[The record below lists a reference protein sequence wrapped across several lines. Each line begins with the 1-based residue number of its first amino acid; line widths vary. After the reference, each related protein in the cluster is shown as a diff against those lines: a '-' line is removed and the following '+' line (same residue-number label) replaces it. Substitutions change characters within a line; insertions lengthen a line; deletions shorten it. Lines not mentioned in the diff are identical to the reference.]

1 MNRFLLKGLAS
12 VLTMAVMFGTVSCSD
27 DDDKPDGSVAV
38 SAVAVSPTTAT
49 IKVGESTTLS
59 ATITPSDATDKTV
72 TWSTSDEKVATV
84 DAGKVT
90 AVAEGSATITVTTKD
105 GGKTATC
112 TVTVSNDA
120 PSSKEVILEGNI
132 TADLTINAADKNFMK
147 GFVYVK
153 SGATLTI
160 EAGSVIKGVSVSPGE
175 KAASLII
182 EPGAKII
189 AEGTVDKPIV
199 FTSDKEPGKRLTGDW
214 GGLIICGNA
223 RVNRTNQPTIEGGP
237 GTLYGNTTS
246 DEFNAES
253 SGKLKYVR
261 IEFAGYPLEPD
272 KEINGL
278 TFGGVGSG
286 TEVEFVQVSFSND
299 DSYEWFGGTV
309 NAKHLIAYKGWDD
322 DFDTD
327 FGYTG
332 KLQFLLS
339 VRDKNIA
346 DTSDSNG
353 FESDNDGDGSSNT
366 PLTKPV
372 FSNVTLI
379 GPFYGKV
386 SDKTQAEVEA
396 KTADAANGA
405 KGGKFQAAMHLR
417 RNTSLN
423 VYNSVFTGWP
433 YGLRATDKKGTA
445 NDGIAIKNVIFAG
458 MWKNFYEDDKV
469 CKIPDE
475 LKRVRIKKEGDK
487 VSENFFNLA
496 GSNTTLATTNEI
508 ISKDG
513 DYSSV
518 VASAVQGAE
527 FVDEVLNN
535 SFFEKVTY
543 KGAFDGKNDWTA
555 GWTNWDPQN
564 TEY

>member
-12 VLTMAVMFGTVSCSD
+12 VFALAVMFGTVSCSD
-27 DDDKPDGSVAV
+27 DDEKEGTIAV
-38 SAVAVSPTTAT
+38 SAIAVNPTTAAVKPGAT
-49 IKVGESTTLS
+49 VTLS
-59 ATITPSDATDKTV
+59 ATVTPEDATDKTI
-72 TWSTSDEKVATV
+72 TWSSSDEKVATV
-84 DAGKVT
+84 DGGKVT
-90 AVAEGSATITVTTKD
+90 GVAEGTATITATTKSGD
-105 GGKTATC
+105 KTATC
-112 TVTVSNDA
+112 TVTVSEDA
-120 PSSKEVILEGNI
+120 PAVIEDTLEGNI
-132 TADLTINAADKNFMK
+132 TADRTISAANKNFLK

-160 EAGSVIKGVSVSPGE
+160 EAGSVIKGISVASGE
-175 KAASLII
+175 RAASLII

-199 FTSDKEPGKRLTGDW
+199 FTSDKEPGKRVTGDW

-237 GTLYGNTTS
+237 GTHYGNTTS
-246 DEFNAES
+246 DEFNGES

-286 TEVEFVQVSFSND
+286 TEVEFVQVSYSND

-327 FGYTG
+327 YGYTG

-339 VRDKNIA
+339 VRDKDIA

-353 FESDNDGDGSSNT
+353 FESDNDGDGSTNT
-366 PLTKPV
+366 PFTKPV

-386 SDKTQAEVEA
+386 SDRTQAEVEA

-405 KGGKFQAAMHLR
+405 KGGKYQAAMHLR
-417 RNTSLN
+417 RNSSLN

-433 YGLRATDKKGTA
+433 YGLRATDKKGQA
-445 NDGIAIKNVIFAG
+445 NDGIAIENVIFAG
-458 MWKNFYEDDKV
+458 MWKNFYED
-469 CKIPDE
+469 E
-475 LKRVRIKKEGDK
+475 K
-487 VSENFFNLA
+487 VSENFFTRA
-496 GSNTTLATTNEI
+496 GNNTVLENTRQI
-508 ISKDG
+508 IAKDG

-518 VASAVQGAE
+518 VADAVKGAD
-527 FVDEVLNN
+527 FSKLAD

-543 KGAFDGKNDWTA
+543 KGAFDGTNDWTE

-564 TEY
+564 TLY

>member
-12 VLTMAVMFGTVSCSD
+12 VFALAVMFGTVSCSD
-27 DDDKPDGSVAV
+27 DDEKEGTIAV
-38 SAVAVSPTTAT
+38 SAVAVNPTTAAVKPGAT
-49 IKVGESTTLS
+49 VTLS
-59 ATITPSDATDKTV
+59 ATVTPEDATDKTI
-72 TWSTSDEKVATV
+72 TWSSSDEKVATV
-84 DAGKVT
+84 DGGKVT
-90 AVAEGSATITVTTKD
+90 GVAEGNATITATTKSGD
-105 GGKTATC
+105 KTATC
-112 TVTVSNDA
+112 TVTVSEDA
-120 PSSKEVILEGNI
+120 PAVIEDTLEGNI
-132 TADLTINAADKNFMK
+132 TADRTISAANKNFLK

-160 EAGSVIKGVSVSPGE
+160 EAGSVIKGISVASGE
-175 KAASLII
+175 RAASLII

-199 FTSDKEPGKRLTGDW
+199 FTSDKEPGKRVTGDW

-237 GTLYGNTTS
+237 GTHYGNTTS
-246 DEFNAES
+246 DEFNGES

-286 TEVEFVQVSFSND
+286 TEVEFVQVSYSND

-327 FGYTG
+327 YGYTG

-339 VRDKNIA
+339 VRDKDIA

-353 FESDNDGDGSSNT
+353 FESDNDGDGSTNT
-366 PLTKPV
+366 PFTKPV

-386 SDKTQAEVEA
+386 SDRTQAEVEA

-405 KGGKFQAAMHLR
+405 KGGKYQAAMHLR
-417 RNTSLN
+417 RNSSLN

-433 YGLRATDKKGTA
+433 YGLRATDKKGQA
-445 NDGIAIKNVIFAG
+445 NDGIAIENVIFAG
-458 MWKNFYEDDKV
+458 MWKNFYED
-469 CKIPDE
+469 E
-475 LKRVRIKKEGDK
+475 K
-487 VSENFFNLA
+487 VSENFFNRA
-496 GSNTTLATTNEI
+496 GNNTVLENTRQI
-508 ISKDG
+508 IAKDG

-518 VASAVQGAE
+518 VADAVKGAD
-527 FVDEVLNN
+527 FSKLAD

-543 KGAFDGKNDWTA
+543 KGAFDGTNDWTE

-564 TEY
+564 TVY

>member
-12 VLTMAVMFGTVSCSD
+12 VCALAVMFGTVSCSD
-27 DDDKPDGSVAV
+27 DDEKEGTIAV
-38 SAVAVSPTTAT
+38 SAVAVNPTTAAVKPGAT
-49 IKVGESTTLS
+49 VTLS
-59 ATITPSDATDKTV
+59 ATVTPEDATDKTI
-72 TWSTSDEKVATV
+72 TWSSSDEKVATV
-84 DAGKVT
+84 DGGKVT
-90 AVAEGSATITVTTKD
+90 GVAEGNATITATTKSGD
-105 GGKTATC
+105 KTATC
-112 TVTVSNDA
+112 TVTVSEDA
-120 PSSKEVILEGNI
+120 PAVIEDTLEGNI
-132 TADLTINAADKNFMK
+132 TADRTISAANKNFLK

-160 EAGSVIKGVSVSPGE
+160 EAGSVIKGISVASGE
-175 KAASLII
+175 RAASLII

-199 FTSDKEPGKRLTGDW
+199 FTSDKEPGKRVTGDW

-237 GTLYGNTTS
+237 GTHYGNTTS
-246 DEFNAES
+246 DEFNGES

-286 TEVEFVQVSFSND
+286 TEVEFVQVSYSND

-327 FGYTG
+327 YGYTG

-339 VRDKNIA
+339 VRDKDIA

-353 FESDNDGDGSSNT
+353 FESDNDGDGSTNT
-366 PLTKPV
+366 PFTKPV

-386 SDKTQAEVEA
+386 SDRTQAEVEA

-405 KGGKFQAAMHLR
+405 KGGKYQAAMHLR
-417 RNTSLN
+417 RNSSLN

-433 YGLRATDKKGTA
+433 YGLRATDKKGQA
-445 NDGIAIKNVIFAG
+445 NDGIAIENVIFAG
-458 MWKNFYEDDKV
+458 MWKNFYED
-469 CKIPDE
+469 E
-475 LKRVRIKKEGDK
+475 K
-487 VSENFFNLA
+487 VSENFFNRV
-496 GSNTTLATTNEI
+496 GNNTVLENTRQI
-508 ISKDG
+508 IAKDG

-518 VASAVQGAE
+518 VADAVKGAD
-527 FVDEVLNN
+527 FSKLAD

-543 KGAFDGKNDWTA
+543 KGAFDGTNDWTE

-564 TEY
+564 TVY

>member
-12 VLTMAVMFGTVSCSD
+12 VFALAVMFGTVSCSD
-27 DDDKPDGSVAV
+27 DDEKEGTIAV
-38 SAVAVSPTTAT
+38 SAVAVNPTTAAVKPGAT
-49 IKVGESTTLS
+49 VTLS
-59 ATITPSDATDKTV
+59 ATVTPEDATDKTI
-72 TWSTSDEKVATV
+72 TWSSSDEKVATV
-84 DAGKVT
+84 DGGKVT
-90 AVAEGSATITVTTKD
+90 GVAEGTATITATTKSGD
-105 GGKTATC
+105 KTATC
-112 TVTVSNDA
+112 TVTVSEDA
-120 PSSKEVILEGNI
+120 PAVIEDTLEGNI
-132 TADLTINAADKNFMK
+132 TADRTISAANKNFLK

-160 EAGSVIKGVSVSPGE
+160 EAGSVIKGISVASGE
-175 KAASLII
+175 RAASLII

-199 FTSDKEPGKRLTGDW
+199 FTSDKEPGKRVTGDW

-237 GTLYGNTTS
+237 GTHYGNTTS
-246 DEFNAES
+246 DEFNGES

-286 TEVEFVQVSFSND
+286 TEVEFVQVSYSND

-327 FGYTG
+327 YGYTG

-339 VRDKNIA
+339 VRDKDIA

-353 FESDNDGDGSSNT
+353 FESDNDGDGSTNT
-366 PLTKPV
+366 PFTKPV
-372 FSNVTLI
+372 FSIVTLI

-386 SDKTQAEVEA
+386 SDRTQAEVEA

-405 KGGKFQAAMHLR
+405 KGGKYQAAMHLR
-417 RNTSLN
+417 RNSSLN

-433 YGLRATDKKGTA
+433 YGLRATDKKGQA
-445 NDGIAIKNVIFAG
+445 NDGIAIENVIFAG
-458 MWKNFYEDDKV
+458 MWKNFYED
-469 CKIPDE
+469 E
-475 LKRVRIKKEGDK
+475 K
-487 VSENFFNLA
+487 VSENFFNRA
-496 GSNTTLATTNEI
+496 GNNTILENTRQI
-508 ISKDG
+508 IAKDG

-518 VASAVQGAE
+518 VADAVKGAD
-527 FVDEVLNN
+527 FSKLAD

-543 KGAFDGKNDWTA
+543 KGAFDGTNDWTE

-564 TEY
+564 TVY

>member
-12 VLTMAVMFGTVSCSD
+12 VFALAVMFGTVSCSD
-27 DDDKPDGSVAV
+27 DDEKEGTIAV
-38 SAVAVSPTTAT
+38 SAIAVNPTTAAVKPGAT
-49 IKVGESTTLS
+49 VTLS
-59 ATITPSDATDKTV
+59 ATVTPEDATDKTI
-72 TWSTSDEKVATV
+72 TWSSSDEKVATV
-84 DAGKVT
+84 DGGKVT
-90 AVAEGSATITVTTKD
+90 GVAEGTATITATTKSGD
-105 GGKTATC
+105 KTATC
-112 TVTVSNDA
+112 TVTVSEDA
-120 PSSKEVILEGNI
+120 PAVIEDTLEGNI
-132 TADLTINAADKNFMK
+132 TADRTISAANKNFLK

-160 EAGSVIKGVSVSPGE
+160 EAGSVIKGISVASGE
-175 KAASLII
+175 RAASLII

-199 FTSDKEPGKRLTGDW
+199 FTSDKEPGKRVTGDW

-237 GTLYGNTTS
+237 GTHYGNTTS
-246 DEFNAES
+246 DEFNGES

-286 TEVEFVQVSFSND
+286 TEVEFVQVSYSND

-327 FGYTG
+327 YGYTG

-339 VRDKNIA
+339 VRDKDIA

-353 FESDNDGDGSSNT
+353 FEADNDGDGSTNT
-366 PLTKPV
+366 PFTKPV
-372 FSNVTLI
+372 VSNVTLI

-386 SDKTQAEVEA
+386 SDRTQAEVEA

-405 KGGKFQAAMHLR
+405 KGGKYQAAMHLR
-417 RNTSLN
+417 RNSSLN

-433 YGLRATDKKGTA
+433 YGLRATDKKGQA
-445 NDGIAIKNVIFAG
+445 NDGIAIENVIFAG
-458 MWKNFYEDDKV
+458 MWKNFYED
-469 CKIPDE
+469 E
-475 LKRVRIKKEGDK
+475 K
-487 VSENFFNLA
+487 VSENFFNRA
-496 GSNTTLATTNEI
+496 GNNTVLENTRQI
-508 ISKDG
+508 IAKDG

-518 VASAVQGAE
+518 VADAVKGAD
-527 FVDEVLNN
+527 FSKLAD

-543 KGAFDGKNDWTA
+543 KGAFDGTNDWTE

-564 TEY
+564 TVY

>member
-12 VLTMAVMFGTVSCSD
+12 VFALAVMFGTVSCSD
-27 DDDKPDGSVAV
+27 DDEKEGTIAV
-38 SAVAVSPTTAT
+38 SAVAVNPTTAAVKPGAT
-49 IKVGESTTLS
+49 VTLS
-59 ATITPSDATDKTV
+59 ATVTPEDATDKTI
-72 TWSTSDEKVATV
+72 TWSSSDEKVATV
-84 DAGKVT
+84 DGGKVT
-90 AVAEGSATITVTTKD
+90 GVAEGTVTITATTKSGD
-105 GGKTATC
+105 KTATC
-112 TVTVSNDA
+112 TVTVSEDA
-120 PSSKEVILEGNI
+120 PEVLEDTLEGNI
-132 TADLTINAADKNFMK
+132 TADRTISAANKNFLK

-160 EAGSVIKGVSVSPGE
+160 EVGSVIKGISVAPGE
-175 KAASLII
+175 RAASLII

-199 FTSDKEPGKRLTGDW
+199 FTSDKEPGKRVTGDW

-237 GTLYGNTTS
+237 GTHYGNTTS
-246 DEFNAES
+246 DEFNGES

-286 TEVEFVQVSFSND
+286 TEVEFVQVSYSND

-339 VRDKNIA
+339 VRDKDIA

-353 FESDNDGDGSSNT
+353 FESDNDGDGSTNT
-366 PLTKPV
+366 PFTKPV

-386 SDKTQAEVEA
+386 FDMTQAEVEA

-405 KGGKFQAAMHLR
+405 KGGKYQAAMHLR
-417 RNTSLN
+417 RNSSLN

-433 YGLRATDKKGTA
+433 YGLRATDKKGQA
-445 NDGIAIKNVIFAG
+445 NDGIVIENVIFAG
-458 MWKNFYEDDKV
+458 MWKNFYED
-469 CKIPDE
+469 E
-475 LKRVRIKKEGDK
+475 K
-487 VSENFFNLA
+487 VSENFFNRA
-496 GSNTTLATTNEI
+496 GNNTVLENTRQI
-508 ISKDG
+508 IAKDG

-518 VASAVQGAE
+518 VADAVKGAD
-527 FVDEVLNN
+527 FSKLAD

-543 KGAFDGKNDWTA
+543 KGAFDGTNDWTE

-564 TEY
+564 TVY

>member
-12 VLTMAVMFGTVSCSD
+12 VFALAVMFGTVSCSD
-27 DDDKPDGSVAV
+27 DDEKEGTIAV
-38 SAVAVSPTTAT
+38 SAIAVNPTTAAVKPGAT
-49 IKVGESTTLS
+49 VTLS
-59 ATITPSDATDKTV
+59 ATITPEDATDKTI
-72 TWSTSDEKVATV
+72 TWSSSDEKVATV
-84 DAGKVT
+84 DGGKVT
-90 AVAEGSATITVTTKD
+90 GVAEGTATITATTKSGD
-105 GGKTATC
+105 KTATC
-112 TVTVSNDA
+112 TVTVSEDA
-120 PSSKEVILEGNI
+120 PEVLEDTLEGNI
-132 TADLTINAADKNFMK
+132 TADRTISAANKNFLK

-160 EAGSVIKGVSVSPGE
+160 EAGSVIKGISVAPGE
-175 KAASLII
+175 RAASLII

-199 FTSDKEPGKRLTGDW
+199 FTSDKEPGKRVTGDW

-237 GTLYGNTTS
+237 GTHYGNTTS
-246 DEFNAES
+246 DEFNGES

-286 TEVEFVQVSFSND
+286 TEVEFVQVSYSND

-339 VRDKNIA
+339 VRDKDIA

-353 FESDNDGDGSSNT
+353 FESDNDGDGSTNT
-366 PLTKPV
+366 PFTKPV

-386 SDKTQAEVEA
+386 SDMTQAEVEA

-405 KGGKFQAAMHLR
+405 KGGKYQAAMHLR
-417 RNTSLN
+417 RNSSLN

-433 YGLRATDKKGTA
+433 YGLRATDKKGQA
-445 NDGIAIKNVIFAG
+445 NDGIAIENVIFAG
-458 MWKNFYEDDKV
+458 MWKNFYED
-469 CKIPDE
+469 E
-475 LKRVRIKKEGDK
+475 K
-487 VSENFFNLA
+487 VSENFFNRA
-496 GSNTTLATTNEI
+496 GNNTVLENTQQI
-508 ISKDG
+508 IAKDG

-518 VASAVQGAE
+518 VADAVKGAD
-527 FVDEVLNN
+527 FSKLAD

-543 KGAFDGKNDWTA
+543 KGAFDGTNDWTE

-564 TEY
+564 TVY

>member
-1 MNRFLLKGLAS
+1 MLCMA
-12 VLTMAVMFGTVSCSD
+12 TMF
-27 DDDKPDGSVAV
+27 GSVACSEDYPV
-38 SAVAVSPTTAT
+38 SG
-49 IKVGESTTLS
+49 GE
-59 ATITPSDATDKTV
+59 TP
-72 TWSTSDEKVATV
+72 E
-84 DAGKVT
+84 
-90 AVAEGSATITVTTKD
+90 TKD
-105 GGKTATC
+105 
-112 TVTVSNDA
+112 
-120 PSSKEVILEGNI
+120 VILENEI
-132 TADLTINAADKNFMK
+132 TSDMTLKATDNNLLR
-147 GFVYVK
+147 GFVYVTD
-153 SGATLTI
+153 GVTLTI
-160 EAGSVIKGVSVSPGE
+160 EPGTVIKGE
-175 KAASLII
+175 KATKGSLIV
-182 EPGAKII
+182 EPGGKII
-189 AEGTVDKPIV
+189 AQGTAEKPIV
-199 FTSDKEPGKRLTGDW
+199 FTSDQAAGSRAYGDW
-214 GGLIICGNA
+214 GGLILCGNA
-223 RVNRTNQPTIEGGP
+223 PVNATSKPQIEGGP
-237 GTLYGNTTS
+237 RTRYGGDQPEDN
-246 DEFNAES
+246 
-253 SGKLKYVR
+253 SGIVKYVR
-261 IEFAGYPLEPD
+261 IEFAGYPLEPN

-278 TFGGVGSG
+278 TCGGVGSG
-286 TEVEFVQVSFSND
+286 TTLEYIQVAFCGD
-299 DSYEWFGGTV
+299 DSFEWFGGTV

-322 DFDTD
+322 DFDTV

-417 RNTSLN
+417 RNSSLN

-469 CKIPDE
+469 
-475 LKRVRIKKEGDK
+475 
-487 VSENFFNLA
+487 SENFFNLA
-496 GSNTTLATTNEI
+496 GSNRTLATTNEI

-555 GWTNWDPQN
+555 GWANWDPQN

>member
-12 VLTMAVMFGTVSCSD
+12 VCALAVMFGTASCSD
-27 DDDKPDGSVAV
+27 DDKTDGSVSV
-38 SAVAVSPTTAT
+38 SAIAVNPMTAT

-59 ATITPSDATDKTV
+59 TTITPADATDKTI
-72 TWSTSDEKVATV
+72 TWSTSEEKVATV

-90 AVAEGSATITVTTKD
+90 GVAEGTATVTATTKD
-105 GGKTATC
+105 GGKAATC
-112 TVTVSNDA
+112 AVTVSADA
-120 PSSKEVILEGNI
+120 PSVKEVTLEGNI
-132 TADLTINAADKNFMK
+132 TSDMTLNAVDKNYMK

-160 EAGSVIKGVSVSPGE
+160 EAGSVIKGVSVAAGE

-189 AEGTVDKPIV
+189 AEGTADKPIV
-199 FTSDKEPGKRLTGDW
+199 FTSDKPAGQRVTGDW

-223 RVNRTNQPTIEGGP
+223 RVNRVNRPTIEGGP
-237 GTLYGNTTS
+237 NTEYGNTTS
-246 DEFNAES
+246 DEFNGES
-253 SGKLKYVR
+253 SGILKYVR

-286 TEVEFVQVSFSND
+286 TQVEFVQVSYSND

-327 FGYTG
+327 YGYTG
-332 KLQFLLS
+332 NLQFLLS

-366 PLTKPV
+366 PFTRPV
-372 FSNVTLI
+372 FSNVTLV

-386 SDKTQAEVEA
+386 SDMTQAEVEA

-423 VYNSVFTGWP
+423 VYNSVFTGWL

-445 NDGIAIKNVIFAG
+445 NEGTAIKNVIFAG
-458 MWKNFYEDDKV
+458 MWKNFYDD
-469 CKIPDE
+469 E
-475 LKRVRIKKEGDK
+475 K

-508 ISKDG
+508 ILKDG

-527 FVDEVLNN
+527 FVDEVLTN

-543 KGAFDGKNDWTA
+543 KGAFDGTNDWTA

>member
-12 VLTMAVMFGTVSCSD
+12 VFALAVMFGTVSCSD
-27 DDDKPDGSVAV
+27 DDEKEGTIAV
-38 SAVAVSPTTAT
+38 SAVAVNPTTAAVKPGAT
-49 IKVGESTTLS
+49 VTLS
-59 ATITPSDATDKTV
+59 ATVTPEDATDKTI
-72 TWSTSDEKVATV
+72 TWSSSDEKVATV
-84 DAGKVT
+84 DGGKVT
-90 AVAEGSATITVTTKD
+90 GVAEGTATITATTKSGD
-105 GGKTATC
+105 KTATC
-112 TVTVSNDA
+112 TVTVSEDA
-120 PSSKEVILEGNI
+120 AEVIEDTLEGNI
-132 TADLTINAADKNFMK
+132 TADRTISAANKNFLK

-160 EAGSVIKGVSVSPGE
+160 EAGSVIKGISVAPGE
-175 KAASLII
+175 RAASLII

-199 FTSDKEPGKRLTGDW
+199 FTSDKEPGKRVTGDW

-237 GTLYGNTTS
+237 GTHYGNTTS
-246 DEFNAES
+246 DEFNGES

-286 TEVEFVQVSFSND
+286 TEVEFVQVSYSND

-339 VRDKNIA
+339 VRDKDIA

-353 FESDNDGDGSSNT
+353 FESDNDGDGSTNT
-366 PLTKPV
+366 PFTKPV

-386 SDKTQAEVEA
+386 FDMTQAEVEA

-405 KGGKFQAAMHLR
+405 KGGKYQAAMHLR
-417 RNTSLN
+417 RNSSLN

-433 YGLRATDKKGTA
+433 YGLRATDKKGQA
-445 NDGIAIKNVIFAG
+445 NDGIVIENVIFAG
-458 MWKNFYEDDKV
+458 MWKNFYED
-469 CKIPDE
+469 E
-475 LKRVRIKKEGDK
+475 K
-487 VSENFFNLA
+487 VSENFFNRA
-496 GSNTTLATTNEI
+496 GNNTVLENTRQI
-508 ISKDG
+508 IAKDG

-518 VASAVQGAE
+518 VADAVKGAD
-527 FVDEVLNN
+527 FSKLAD

-543 KGAFDGKNDWTA
+543 KGAFDGTNDWTE

-564 TEY
+564 TVY

>member
-12 VLTMAVMFGTVSCSD
+12 VFALAVMFGTVSCSD
-27 DDDKPDGSVAV
+27 DDEKEGTIAV
-38 SAVAVSPTTAT
+38 SAVAVNPTTAAVKPGAT
-49 IKVGESTTLS
+49 VTLS
-59 ATITPSDATDKTV
+59 ATVTPEDATDKTI
-72 TWSTSDEKVATV
+72 TWSSSDEKVATV
-84 DAGKVT
+84 DGGKVT
-90 AVAEGSATITVTTKD
+90 GVAEGTATITATTKSGD
-105 GGKTATC
+105 KTATC
-112 TVTVSNDA
+112 TVTVSEDA
-120 PSSKEVILEGNI
+120 PAVIEDTLEGNI
-132 TADLTINAADKNFMK
+132 TADRTISAANKNFLK

-160 EAGSVIKGVSVSPGE
+160 EAGSVIKGISVASGE
-175 KAASLII
+175 RAASLII

-199 FTSDKEPGKRLTGDW
+199 FTSDKEPGKRVTGDW

-237 GTLYGNTTS
+237 GTHYGNTTS
-246 DEFNAES
+246 DEFNGES

-286 TEVEFVQVSFSND
+286 TEVEFVQVSYSND

-327 FGYTG
+327 YGYTG

-339 VRDKNIA
+339 VRDKDIA

-353 FESDNDGDGSSNT
+353 FESDNDGDGSTNT
-366 PLTKPV
+366 PFTKPV

-386 SDKTQAEVEA
+386 SDRTQAEVEA

-405 KGGKFQAAMHLR
+405 KGGKYQAAMHLR
-417 RNTSLN
+417 RNSSLN
-423 VYNSVFTGWP
+423 IYNSVFTGWP
-433 YGLRATDKKGTA
+433 YGLRATDKKGQA
-445 NDGIAIKNVIFAG
+445 NDGIAIENVIFAG
-458 MWKNFYEDDKV
+458 MWKNFYED
-469 CKIPDE
+469 E
-475 LKRVRIKKEGDK
+475 K
-487 VSENFFNLA
+487 VSENFFNRA
-496 GSNTTLATTNEI
+496 GNNTVLENTRQI
-508 ISKDG
+508 IAKDG

-518 VASAVQGAE
+518 VVDAVKGAD
-527 FVDEVLNN
+527 FSKLAD

-543 KGAFDGKNDWTA
+543 KGAFDGTNDWTE

-564 TEY
+564 TVY

>member
-12 VLTMAVMFGTVSCSD
+12 VFALAVMFGTVSCSD
-27 DDDKPDGSVAV
+27 DDEKEGTIAV
-38 SAVAVSPTTAT
+38 SAIAVNPTTAAVKPGAT
-49 IKVGESTTLS
+49 VTLS
-59 ATITPSDATDKTV
+59 ATVTPEDATDKTI
-72 TWSTSDEKVATV
+72 TWSSSDEKVATV
-84 DAGKVT
+84 DGGKVT
-90 AVAEGSATITVTTKD
+90 GVAEGTATITATTKSGD
-105 GGKTATC
+105 KTATC
-112 TVTVSNDA
+112 TVTVSEDA
-120 PSSKEVILEGNI
+120 PAVIEDTLEGNI
-132 TADLTINAADKNFMK
+132 TADRTISAANKNFLK

-160 EAGSVIKGVSVSPGE
+160 EAGSVIKGISVASGE
-175 KAASLII
+175 RAASLII

-199 FTSDKEPGKRLTGDW
+199 FTSDKEPGKRVTGDW

-237 GTLYGNTTS
+237 GTHYGNTTS
-246 DEFNAES
+246 DEFNGES

-286 TEVEFVQVSFSND
+286 TEVEFVQVSYSND

-309 NAKHLIAYKGWDD
+309 NANHLIAYKGWDD

-327 FGYTG
+327 YGYTG

-339 VRDKNIA
+339 VRDKDIA

-353 FESDNDGDGSSNT
+353 FESDNDGDGSTNT
-366 PLTKPV
+366 PFTKPV

-386 SDKTQAEVEA
+386 SDRTQAEVEA

-405 KGGKFQAAMHLR
+405 KGGKYQAAMHLR
-417 RNTSLN
+417 RNSSLN

-433 YGLRATDKKGTA
+433 YGLRATDKKGQA
-445 NDGIAIKNVIFAG
+445 NDGIAIENVIFAG
-458 MWKNFYEDDKV
+458 MWKNFYED
-469 CKIPDE
+469 E
-475 LKRVRIKKEGDK
+475 K
-487 VSENFFNLA
+487 VSENFFNRA
-496 GSNTTLATTNEI
+496 GNNTVLENTRQI
-508 ISKDG
+508 IAKDG

-518 VASAVQGAE
+518 VADAVKGAD
-527 FVDEVLNN
+527 FSKLAD

-543 KGAFDGKNDWTA
+543 KGAFDGTNDWTE

-564 TEY
+564 TVY

>member
-12 VLTMAVMFGTVSCSD
+12 VFALAVMFGTVSCSD
-27 DDDKPDGSVAV
+27 DDEKEGTIAV
-38 SAVAVSPTTAT
+38 SAIAVNPTTAAVKPGAT
-49 IKVGESTTLS
+49 VTLS
-59 ATITPSDATDKTV
+59 ATVTPEDATDKTI
-72 TWSTSDEKVATV
+72 TWSSSDEKVATV
-84 DAGKVT
+84 DGGKVT
-90 AVAEGSATITVTTKD
+90 GVAEGTATITATTKSGD
-105 GGKTATC
+105 KTATC
-112 TVTVSNDA
+112 TVTVSEDA
-120 PSSKEVILEGNI
+120 PAVIEDTLEGNI
-132 TADLTINAADKNFMK
+132 TADRTISAANKNFLK

-160 EAGSVIKGVSVSPGE
+160 EAGSVIKGISVASGE
-175 KAASLII
+175 RAASLII

-199 FTSDKEPGKRLTGDW
+199 FTSDKEPGKRVTGDW

-237 GTLYGNTTS
+237 GTHYGNTTS
-246 DEFNAES
+246 DEFNGES

-286 TEVEFVQVSFSND
+286 TEVEFVQVSYSND

-327 FGYTG
+327 YGYTG

-339 VRDKNIA
+339 VRDKDIA

-353 FESDNDGDGSSNT
+353 FESDNDGDGSTNT
-366 PLTKPV
+366 PFTKPV

-386 SDKTQAEVEA
+386 SDRTQAEVEA

-405 KGGKFQAAMHLR
+405 KGGKYQAAMHLR
-417 RNTSLN
+417 RNSSLN

-433 YGLRATDKKGTA
+433 YGLRATDKKGQA
-445 NDGIAIKNVIFAG
+445 NDGIAIENVIFAG
-458 MWKNFYEDDKV
+458 MWKNFYED
-469 CKIPDE
+469 E
-475 LKRVRIKKEGDK
+475 K
-487 VSENFFNLA
+487 VSENFFNRA
-496 GSNTTLATTNEI
+496 GNNTVLENTRQI
-508 ISKDG
+508 IAKDG

-518 VASAVQGAE
+518 VADAVKGAD
-527 FVDEVLNN
+527 FSKLSD

-543 KGAFDGKNDWTA
+543 KGAFDGTNDWTE

-564 TEY
+564 TVY

>member
-12 VLTMAVMFGTVSCSD
+12 VFALAVMFGTVSCSD
-27 DDDKPDGSVAV
+27 DDEKEGTIAV
-38 SAVAVSPTTAT
+38 SAVAVNPTTAAVKPGAT
-49 IKVGESTTLS
+49 VTLS
-59 ATITPSDATDKTV
+59 ATVTPEDATDKTI
-72 TWSTSDEKVATV
+72 TWSSSDEKVATV
-84 DAGKVT
+84 DGGKVT
-90 AVAEGSATITVTTKD
+90 GVAEGTVTITATTKSGD
-105 GGKTATC
+105 KTATC
-112 TVTVSNDA
+112 TVTVSEDA
-120 PSSKEVILEGNI
+120 PEVLEDTLEGNI
-132 TADLTINAADKNFMK
+132 TADRTISAANKNFLK

-160 EAGSVIKGVSVSPGE
+160 EAGSVIKGISVAPGE
-175 KAASLII
+175 RAASLII

-199 FTSDKEPGKRLTGDW
+199 FTSDKEPGKRVTGDW

-237 GTLYGNTTS
+237 GTHYGNTTS
-246 DEFNAES
+246 DEFNGES

-286 TEVEFVQVSFSND
+286 TEVEFVQVSYSND

-332 KLQFLLS
+332 KLQFLFS
-339 VRDKNIA
+339 VRDKDIA

-353 FESDNDGDGSSNT
+353 FESDNDGDGSTNT
-366 PLTKPV
+366 PFTKPV

-386 SDKTQAEVEA
+386 FDMTQAEVEA

-405 KGGKFQAAMHLR
+405 KGGKYQAAMHLR
-417 RNTSLN
+417 RNSSLN

-433 YGLRATDKKGTA
+433 YGLRATDKKGQA
-445 NDGIAIKNVIFAG
+445 NDGIVIENVIFAG
-458 MWKNFYEDDKV
+458 MWKNFYED
-469 CKIPDE
+469 E
-475 LKRVRIKKEGDK
+475 K
-487 VSENFFNLA
+487 VSENFFNRA
-496 GSNTTLATTNEI
+496 GNNTVLENTRQI
-508 ISKDG
+508 IAKDG

-518 VASAVQGAE
+518 VADAVKGAD
-527 FVDEVLNN
+527 FSKLAD

-543 KGAFDGKNDWTA
+543 KGAFDGTNDWTE

-564 TEY
+564 TVY

>member
-12 VLTMAVMFGTVSCSD
+12 VFALAVMFGTVSCSD
-27 DDDKPDGSVAV
+27 DDEKEGTIAV
-38 SAVAVSPTTAT
+38 SAIAVNPTTAAVKPGAT
-49 IKVGESTTLS
+49 VTLS
-59 ATITPSDATDKTV
+59 ATVIPEDATDKTI
-72 TWSTSDEKVATV
+72 TWSSSDEKVATV
-84 DAGKVT
+84 DGGKVT
-90 AVAEGSATITVTTKD
+90 GVAEGTATITATTKSGD
-105 GGKTATC
+105 KTATC
-112 TVTVSNDA
+112 TVTVSEDA
-120 PSSKEVILEGNI
+120 PAVIEDTLEGNI
-132 TADLTINAADKNFMK
+132 TADRTISAANKNFLK

-160 EAGSVIKGVSVSPGE
+160 EAGSVIKGISVASGE
-175 KAASLII
+175 RAASLII

-199 FTSDKEPGKRLTGDW
+199 FTSDKEPGKRVTGDW

-237 GTLYGNTTS
+237 GTHYGNTTS
-246 DEFNAES
+246 DEFNGES

-286 TEVEFVQVSFSND
+286 TEVEFVQVSYSND

-327 FGYTG
+327 YGYTG

-339 VRDKNIA
+339 VRDKDIA

-353 FESDNDGDGSSNT
+353 FESDNDGDGSTNT
-366 PLTKPV
+366 PFTKPV

-386 SDKTQAEVEA
+386 SDRTQAEVEA

-405 KGGKFQAAMHLR
+405 KGGKYQAAMHLR
-417 RNTSLN
+417 RNSSLN

-433 YGLRATDKKGTA
+433 YGLRATDKKGQA
-445 NDGIAIKNVIFAG
+445 NDGIAIENVIFAG
-458 MWKNFYEDDKV
+458 MWKNFYED
-469 CKIPDE
+469 E
-475 LKRVRIKKEGDK
+475 K
-487 VSENFFNLA
+487 VSENFFNRV
-496 GSNTTLATTNEI
+496 GNNTVLENTRQI
-508 ISKDG
+508 IAKDG

-518 VASAVQGAE
+518 VADAVKGAD
-527 FVDEVLNN
+527 FSKLAD

-543 KGAFDGKNDWTA
+543 KGAFDGTNDWTE

-564 TEY
+564 TVY

>member
-12 VLTMAVMFGTVSCSD
+12 VFALAVMFGTVSCSD
-27 DDDKPDGSVAV
+27 DDEKEGTIAV
-38 SAVAVSPTTAT
+38 SAVAVNPTTAAVKPGAT
-49 IKVGESTTLS
+49 VTLS
-59 ATITPSDATDKTV
+59 ATVTPEDATDKTI
-72 TWSTSDEKVATV
+72 TWSSSDEKVATV
-84 DAGKVT
+84 DGGKVT
-90 AVAEGSATITVTTKD
+90 GVAEGTATITATTKSGD
-105 GGKTATC
+105 KTATC
-112 TVTVSNDA
+112 TVTVSEDA
-120 PSSKEVILEGNI
+120 PAVIEDTLEGNI
-132 TADLTINAADKNFMK
+132 TADRTISAANKNFLK

-160 EAGSVIKGVSVSPGE
+160 EAGSVIKGISVASGE
-175 KAASLII
+175 RAASLII

-199 FTSDKEPGKRLTGDW
+199 FTSDKEPGKRVTGDW

-237 GTLYGNTTS
+237 GTHYGNTTS
-246 DEFNAES
+246 DEFNGES
-253 SGKLKYVR
+253 SGKLNYVR

-286 TEVEFVQVSFSND
+286 TEVEFVQVSYSND

-327 FGYTG
+327 YGYTG

-339 VRDKNIA
+339 VRDKDIA

-353 FESDNDGDGSSNT
+353 FESDNDGDGSTNT
-366 PLTKPV
+366 PFTKPV

-386 SDKTQAEVEA
+386 SDRTQAEVEA

-405 KGGKFQAAMHLR
+405 KGGKYQAAMHLR
-417 RNTSLN
+417 RNSSLN
-423 VYNSVFTGWP
+423 IYNSVFTGWP
-433 YGLRATDKKGTA
+433 YGLRATDKKGQA
-445 NDGIAIKNVIFAG
+445 NDGIAIENVIFAG
-458 MWKNFYEDDKV
+458 MWKNFYED
-469 CKIPDE
+469 E
-475 LKRVRIKKEGDK
+475 K
-487 VSENFFNLA
+487 VSENFFNRA
-496 GSNTTLATTNEI
+496 GNNTVLENTRQI
-508 ISKDG
+508 IAKDG

-518 VASAVQGAE
+518 VADAVKGAD
-527 FVDEVLNN
+527 FSKLAD

-543 KGAFDGKNDWTA
+543 KGAFDGTNDWTE

-564 TEY
+564 TVY

>member
-12 VLTMAVMFGTVSCSD
+12 VFALAVMFGTVSCSD
-27 DDDKPDGSVAV
+27 DDEKEGTIAV
-38 SAVAVSPTTAT
+38 SAVAVNPTTAAVKPGAT
-49 IKVGESTTLS
+49 VTLS
-59 ATITPSDATDKTV
+59 ATVTPEDATDKTI
-72 TWSTSDEKVATV
+72 TWSSSDEKVATV
-84 DAGKVT
+84 DGGKVT
-90 AVAEGSATITVTTKD
+90 GVAEGTATITATTKSGD
-105 GGKTATC
+105 KTATC
-112 TVTVSNDA
+112 TVTVSEDA
-120 PSSKEVILEGNI
+120 PAVIEDTLEGNI
-132 TADLTINAADKNFMK
+132 TADRTISAANKNFLK

-160 EAGSVIKGVSVSPGE
+160 EAGSVIKGISVASGE
-175 KAASLII
+175 RAASLII

-199 FTSDKEPGKRLTGDW
+199 FTSDKEPGKRVTGDW

-237 GTLYGNTTS
+237 GTHYGNTTS
-246 DEFNAES
+246 DEFNGES

-286 TEVEFVQVSFSND
+286 TEVEFVQVSYSND

-327 FGYTG
+327 YGYTG

-339 VRDKNIA
+339 VRDKDIA

-353 FESDNDGDGSSNT
+353 FESDNDGDGSTNT
-366 PLTKPV
+366 PFTKPV

-386 SDKTQAEVEA
+386 SDRTQAEVEA

-405 KGGKFQAAMHLR
+405 KGGKYQAAMHLR
-417 RNTSLN
+417 RNSSLN
-423 VYNSVFTGWP
+423 IYNSVFTGWP
-433 YGLRATDKKGTA
+433 YGLRATDKKGQA
-445 NDGIAIKNVIFAG
+445 NDGIAIENVIFAG
-458 MWKNFYEDDKV
+458 MWKNFYED
-469 CKIPDE
+469 E
-475 LKRVRIKKEGDK
+475 K
-487 VSENFFNLA
+487 VSENFFNRA
-496 GSNTTLATTNEI
+496 GNNTVLENTLSLI
-508 ISKDG
+508 HI
-513 DYSSV
+513 
-518 VASAVQGAE
+518 
-527 FVDEVLNN
+527 
-535 SFFEKVTY
+535 
-543 KGAFDGKNDWTA
+543 
-555 GWTNWDPQN
+555 
-564 TEY
+564 

>member
-12 VLTMAVMFGTVSCSD
+12 VFALAVMFGTVSCSD
-27 DDDKPDGSVAV
+27 DDEKEGTIAV
-38 SAVAVSPTTAT
+38 SAIAVNPTTAAVKPGAT
-49 IKVGESTTLS
+49 VTLS
-59 ATITPSDATDKTV
+59 ATVTPEDATDKTI
-72 TWSTSDEKVATV
+72 TWSSSDEKVATV
-84 DAGKVT
+84 DGGKVT
-90 AVAEGSATITVTTKD
+90 GVAEGTATITATTKSGD
-105 GGKTATC
+105 KTATC
-112 TVTVSNDA
+112 AVTVSEDA
-120 PSSKEVILEGNI
+120 PEVIEDTLEGNI
-132 TADLTINAADKNFMK
+132 TADRTISAVNKNFLK

-160 EAGSVIKGVSVSPGE
+160 EAGSVIKGISVAPGE
-175 KAASLII
+175 RAASLII

-199 FTSDKEPGKRLTGDW
+199 FTSDKEPGKRVTGDW

-237 GTLYGNTTS
+237 GTHYGNTTS
-246 DEFNAES
+246 DEFNGES

-286 TEVEFVQVSFSND
+286 TEVEFVQVSYSND

-339 VRDKNIA
+339 VRDKDIA

-353 FESDNDGDGSSNT
+353 FESDNDGDGSTNT
-366 PLTKPV
+366 PFTKPV

-386 SDKTQAEVEA
+386 SDRTQAEVEA

-405 KGGKFQAAMHLR
+405 KGGKYQAAMHLR
-417 RNTSLN
+417 RNSSLN

-433 YGLRATDKKGTA
+433 YGLRATDKKGQA
-445 NDGIAIKNVIFAG
+445 NDGIAIENVIFAG
-458 MWKNFYEDDKV
+458 MWKNFYED
-469 CKIPDE
+469 E
-475 LKRVRIKKEGDK
+475 K
-487 VSENFFNLA
+487 VSENFFNRA
-496 GSNTTLATTNEI
+496 GNNTILENTQQI
-508 ISKDG
+508 IAKDG

-518 VASAVQGAE
+518 VADAVKGAD
-527 FVDEVLNN
+527 FSKLAD

-543 KGAFDGKNDWTA
+543 KGAFDGTNDWTE

-564 TEY
+564 TVY

>member
-1 MNRFLLKGLAS
+1 MAA

-27 DDDKPDGSVAV
+27 DDDDSKPVAV
-38 SAVAVSPTTAT
+38 SAVSVSPATAT
-49 IKVGESTTLS
+49 VKVGESVTLS
-59 ATITPSDATDKTV
+59 ATITPSDAAEKTI
-72 TWSTSDEKVATV
+72 TWTSSDDKVATV

-90 AVAEGSATITVTTKD
+90 GVAEGTATITATTKD
-105 GGKTATC
+105 GGKTAIS
-112 TVTVSNDA
+112 TVTVSKDA
-120 PSSKEVILEGNI
+120 PASKEVVLEGNI
-132 TADLTINAADKNFMK
+132 TSDMTINAADKNFLK

-153 SGATLTI
+153 PGATLTI
-160 EAGSVIKGVSVSPGE
+160 EAGSVIKGVSVAAGE

-182 EPGAKII
+182 EPGAKIM
-189 AEGTVDKPIV
+189 AVGTVDKPIV
-199 FTSDKEPGKRLTGDW
+199 FTSDKPAGQRLTGDW

-223 RVNRTNQPTIEGGP
+223 RVNRVNRPTIEGGP

-246 DEFNAES
+246 DEFNGES

-286 TEVEFVQVSFSND
+286 TEVEFIQVSYSND

-309 NAKHLIAYKGWDD
+309 NAKHLIAYHGWDD

-327 FGYTG
+327 FGYSG
-332 KLQFLLS
+332 NLQFLLS
-339 VRDKNIA
+339 VRDKDIA

-433 YGLRATDKKGTA
+433 YGLRVTDKKGSA
-445 NDGIAIKNVIFAG
+445 NDGAIVKNVVLAG
-458 MWKNFYEDDKV
+458 MWSNFYDDEKF
-469 CKIPDE
+469 
-475 LKRVRIKKEGDK
+475 
-487 VSENFFNLA
+487 SENFFNRA
-496 GSNTTLATTNEI
+496 GMNNTILETTNAI

-518 VASAVQGAE
+518 VASAVQGAD
-527 FVDEVLNN
+527 FADAVLNN

-543 KGAFDGKNDWTA
+543 KGAFDGTNDWTK
-555 GWTNWDPQN
+555 GWANFDPQN

>member
-12 VLTMAVMFGTVSCSD
+12 VFALAVMFGTVSCSD
-27 DDDKPDGSVAV
+27 DDEKEGTIAV
-38 SAVAVSPTTAT
+38 SAIAVNPTTAAVKPGAT
-49 IKVGESTTLS
+49 VTLS
-59 ATITPSDATDKTV
+59 ATVTPEDATDKTI
-72 TWSTSDEKVATV
+72 TWSSSDEKVATV
-84 DAGKVT
+84 DGGKVT
-90 AVAEGSATITVTTKD
+90 GVAEGTATITATTKSGD
-105 GGKTATC
+105 KTATC
-112 TVTVSNDA
+112 TVTVSEDA
-120 PSSKEVILEGNI
+120 PAVIEDTLEGNI
-132 TADLTINAADKNFMK
+132 TADRTISAANKNFLK

-160 EAGSVIKGVSVSPGE
+160 EAGSVIKGISVASGE
-175 KAASLII
+175 RAASLII

-199 FTSDKEPGKRLTGDW
+199 FTSDKEPGKRVTGDW

-237 GTLYGNTTS
+237 GTHYGNTTS
-246 DEFNAES
+246 DEFNGES

-286 TEVEFVQVSFSND
+286 TEVEFVQVSYSND

-327 FGYTG
+327 YGYTG

-339 VRDKNIA
+339 VRDKDIA

-353 FESDNDGDGSSNT
+353 FESDNDGDGSTNT
-366 PLTKPV
+366 PFTKPV

-386 SDKTQAEVEA
+386 SDMTQAEVEA

-405 KGGKFQAAMHLR
+405 KGGKYQAAMHLR
-417 RNTSLN
+417 RNSSLN
-423 VYNSVFTGWP
+423 IYNSVFTGWP
-433 YGLRATDKKGTA
+433 YGLRATDKKGQA
-445 NDGIAIKNVIFAG
+445 NDGIAIENVIFAG
-458 MWKNFYEDDKV
+458 MWKNFYED
-469 CKIPDE
+469 E
-475 LKRVRIKKEGDK
+475 K
-487 VSENFFNLA
+487 VSENFFNRA
-496 GSNTTLATTNEI
+496 GNNTVLENTRQI
-508 ISKDG
+508 IAKDG

-518 VASAVQGAE
+518 VADAVKGAD
-527 FVDEVLNN
+527 FSKLAD

-543 KGAFDGKNDWTA
+543 KGAFDGTNDWTE

-564 TEY
+564 TVY

>member
-12 VLTMAVMFGTVSCSD
+12 VFALAVMFGTVSCSD
-27 DDDKPDGSVAV
+27 DDEKEGTIAV
-38 SAVAVSPTTAT
+38 SAVAVNPTTAAVKPGAT
-49 IKVGESTTLS
+49 VTLS
-59 ATITPSDATDKTV
+59 ATVTPEDATDKTI
-72 TWSTSDEKVATV
+72 TWSSSDEKVATV
-84 DAGKVT
+84 DGGKVT
-90 AVAEGSATITVTTKD
+90 GVAEGTATITATTKSGD
-105 GGKTATC
+105 KTATC
-112 TVTVSNDA
+112 TVTVSEDA
-120 PSSKEVILEGNI
+120 AEVIEDTLEGNI
-132 TADLTINAADKNFMK
+132 TADRTISAANKNFLK

-160 EAGSVIKGVSVSPGE
+160 EAGSVIKGISVAPGE
-175 KAASLII
+175 RAASLII

-199 FTSDKEPGKRLTGDW
+199 FTSDKEPGKRVTGDW

-237 GTLYGNTTS
+237 GTHYGNTTS
-246 DEFNAES
+246 DEFNGES

-286 TEVEFVQVSFSND
+286 TEVEFVQVSYSND

-339 VRDKNIA
+339 VRDKDIA

-353 FESDNDGDGSSNT
+353 FESDNDGDGSTNT
-366 PLTKPV
+366 PFTKPV

-386 SDKTQAEVEA
+386 FDMTQAEVEA

-405 KGGKFQAAMHLR
+405 KGGKYQAAMHLR
-417 RNTSLN
+417 RNSSLN

-433 YGLRATDKKGTA
+433 YGLRATDKKGQA
-445 NDGIAIKNVIFAG
+445 NDGIVIENVIFAG
-458 MWKNFYEDDKV
+458 MWKNFYED
-469 CKIPDE
+469 E
-475 LKRVRIKKEGDK
+475 K
-487 VSENFFNLA
+487 VSENFFIRA
-496 GSNTTLATTNEI
+496 GNNTVLENTRQI
-508 ISKDG
+508 IAKDG

-518 VASAVQGAE
+518 VADAVKGAD
-527 FVDEVLNN
+527 FSKLAD

-543 KGAFDGKNDWTA
+543 KGAFDGTNDWTE

-564 TEY
+564 TVY

>member
-469 CKIPDE
+469 
-475 LKRVRIKKEGDK
+475 
-487 VSENFFNLA
+487 SENFFNL
-496 GSNTTLATTNEI
+496 
-508 ISKDG
+508 
-513 DYSSV
+513 
-518 VASAVQGAE
+518 
-527 FVDEVLNN
+527 
-535 SFFEKVTY
+535 Y
-543 KGAFDGKNDWTA
+543 KR
-555 GWTNWDPQN
+555 Q

>member
-12 VLTMAVMFGTVSCSD
+12 VFALAVMFGTVSCSD
-27 DDDKPDGSVAV
+27 DDEKEGTIAV
-38 SAVAVSPTTAT
+38 SAVAVNPTTAAVKPGAT
-49 IKVGESTTLS
+49 VTLS
-59 ATITPSDATDKTV
+59 ATVTPEDATDKTI
-72 TWSTSDEKVATV
+72 TWSSSDEKVATV
-84 DAGKVT
+84 DGGKVT
-90 AVAEGSATITVTTKD
+90 GVAEGTATITATTKSGD
-105 GGKTATC
+105 KTATC
-112 TVTVSNDA
+112 TVTVSEDA
-120 PSSKEVILEGNI
+120 PAVIEDTLEGNI
-132 TADLTINAADKNFMK
+132 TADRTISAANKNFLK

-160 EAGSVIKGVSVSPGE
+160 EAGSVIKGISVASGE
-175 KAASLII
+175 RAASLII

-199 FTSDKEPGKRLTGDW
+199 FTSDKEPGKHVTGDW

-237 GTLYGNTTS
+237 GTHYGNTTS
-246 DEFNAES
+246 DEFNGES

-286 TEVEFVQVSFSND
+286 TEVEFVQVSYSND

-327 FGYTG
+327 NGYTG
-332 KLQFLLS
+332 KLQFLLG
-339 VRDKNIA
+339 VRDKDIA

-353 FESDNDGDGSSNT
+353 FESDNDGDGSTNT
-366 PLTKPV
+366 PFTKPV

-386 SDKTQAEVEA
+386 SDRTQAEVEA

-405 KGGKFQAAMHLR
+405 KGGKYQAAMHLR
-417 RNTSLN
+417 RNSSLN
-423 VYNSVFTGWP
+423 IYNSVFTGWP
-433 YGLRATDKKGTA
+433 YGLRATDKKGQA
-445 NDGIAIKNVIFAG
+445 NDGIAIENVIFAG
-458 MWKNFYEDDKV
+458 MWKNFYED
-469 CKIPDE
+469 E
-475 LKRVRIKKEGDK
+475 K
-487 VSENFFNLA
+487 VSENFFNRA
-496 GSNTTLATTNEI
+496 GNNTVLENTRQI
-508 ISKDG
+508 IAKDG

-518 VASAVQGAE
+518 VADAVKGAD
-527 FVDEVLNN
+527 FSKLAD

-543 KGAFDGKNDWTA
+543 KGAFDGTNDWTE

-564 TEY
+564 TVY

>member
-12 VLTMAVMFGTVSCSD
+12 VFALAVMFGTVSCSD
-27 DDDKPDGSVAV
+27 DDEKEGTIAV
-38 SAVAVSPTTAT
+38 SAIAVNPTTAAVKPGAT
-49 IKVGESTTLS
+49 VTLS
-59 ATITPSDATDKTV
+59 ATVTPEDATDKTI
-72 TWSTSDEKVATV
+72 TWSSSDEKVATV
-84 DAGKVT
+84 DGGKVT
-90 AVAEGSATITVTTKD
+90 GVAEGTATITATTKSGD
-105 GGKTATC
+105 KTATC
-112 TVTVSNDA
+112 TVTVSEDA
-120 PSSKEVILEGNI
+120 PAVIEDTLEGNI
-132 TADLTINAADKNFMK
+132 TADRTISAANKNFLK

-160 EAGSVIKGVSVSPGE
+160 EAGSVIKGISVASGE
-175 KAASLII
+175 RAASLII

-199 FTSDKEPGKRLTGDW
+199 FTSDKEPGKRVTGDW

-237 GTLYGNTTS
+237 GTHYGNTTS
-246 DEFNAES
+246 DEFNGES

-286 TEVEFVQVSFSND
+286 TEVEFVQVSYSND

-327 FGYTG
+327 YGYTG

-339 VRDKNIA
+339 VRDKDIA

-353 FESDNDGDGSSNT
+353 FESDNDGDGSTNT
-366 PLTKPV
+366 PFTKPV

-386 SDKTQAEVEA
+386 SDRTQAEVEA

-405 KGGKFQAAMHLR
+405 KGGKYQAAMHLR
-417 RNTSLN
+417 RNSSLN
-423 VYNSVFTGWP
+423 IYNSVFTGWP
-433 YGLRATDKKGTA
+433 YGLRATDKKGQA
-445 NDGIAIKNVIFAG
+445 NDGIAIENVIFAG
-458 MWKNFYEDDKV
+458 MWKNFYED
-469 CKIPDE
+469 E
-475 LKRVRIKKEGDK
+475 K
-487 VSENFFNLA
+487 VSENFFNRA
-496 GSNTTLATTNEI
+496 GNNTVLENTRQI
-508 ISKDG
+508 IAKDG

-518 VASAVQGAE
+518 VADAVKGAD
-527 FVDEVLNN
+527 FSKLAD

-543 KGAFDGKNDWTA
+543 KGAFDGTNDWTE

-564 TEY
+564 TVY

>member
-12 VLTMAVMFGTVSCSD
+12 VFALAVMFGTVSCSD
-27 DDDKPDGSVAV
+27 DDEKEGTIAV
-38 SAVAVSPTTAT
+38 SAVAVNPTIAAVKPGAT
-49 IKVGESTTLS
+49 VTLS
-59 ATITPSDATDKTV
+59 ATVTPEDATDKTI
-72 TWSTSDEKVATV
+72 TWSSSDEKVATV
-84 DAGKVT
+84 DGGKVT
-90 AVAEGSATITVTTKD
+90 GVAEGSATITATTKSGD
-105 GGKTATC
+105 KTATC
-112 TVTVSNDA
+112 TVTVSEDA
-120 PSSKEVILEGNI
+120 PEVLEDTLEGNI
-132 TADLTINAADKNFMK
+132 TADRTISAANKNFLK

-160 EAGSVIKGVSVSPGE
+160 EAGSVIKGISVAPGE
-175 KAASLII
+175 RAASLII

-199 FTSDKEPGKRLTGDW
+199 FTSDKEPGKRVTGDW

-237 GTLYGNTTS
+237 GTHYGNTTS
-246 DEFNAES
+246 DEFNGES

-286 TEVEFVQVSFSND
+286 TEVEFVQVSYSND

-339 VRDKNIA
+339 VRDKDIA

-353 FESDNDGDGSSNT
+353 FESDNDGDGSTNT
-366 PLTKPV
+366 PFTKPV
-372 FSNVTLI
+372 LSNVTLI
-379 GPFYGKV
+379 CPFYGKV
-386 SDKTQAEVEA
+386 FDMTQAEVEA

-405 KGGKFQAAMHLR
+405 KGGKYQAAMHLR
-417 RNTSLN
+417 RNSSLN

-433 YGLRATDKKGTA
+433 YGLRATDKKGQA
-445 NDGIAIKNVIFAG
+445 NDGIVIENVIFAG
-458 MWKNFYEDDKV
+458 MWKNFYED
-469 CKIPDE
+469 E
-475 LKRVRIKKEGDK
+475 K
-487 VSENFFNLA
+487 VSENFFNRA
-496 GSNTTLATTNEI
+496 GNNTVLENTRQI
-508 ISKDG
+508 IAKDG

-518 VASAVQGAE
+518 VADAVKGAD
-527 FVDEVLNN
+527 FSKLAD

-543 KGAFDGKNDWTA
+543 KGAFDGTNDWTE

-564 TEY
+564 TVY

>member
-346 DTSDSNG
+346 DT

-469 CKIPDE
+469 
-475 LKRVRIKKEGDK
+475 
-487 VSENFFNLA
+487 SENFFNLA

>member
-322 DFDTD
+322 FDTD

-469 CKIPDE
+469 
-475 LKRVRIKKEGDK
+475 
-487 VSENFFNLA
+487 SENFFNLA

-527 FVDEVLNN
+527 FVDEV
-535 SFFEKVTY
+535 
-543 KGAFDGKNDWTA
+543 
-555 GWTNWDPQN
+555 
-564 TEY
+564 

>member
-12 VLTMAVMFGTVSCSD
+12 VFALAVMFGTVSCSD
-27 DDDKPDGSVAV
+27 DDEKEGTIAV
-38 SAVAVSPTTAT
+38 SAVAVNPTTAAVKPGGT
-49 IKVGESTTLS
+49 VILS
-59 ATITPSDATDKTV
+59 ATVTPEDATDKTI
-72 TWSTSDEKVATV
+72 TWSSSDEKVATV
-84 DAGKVT
+84 DGGKVT
-90 AVAEGSATITVTTKD
+90 GVAEGTATITATTKSGD
-105 GGKTATC
+105 KTATC
-112 TVTVSNDA
+112 AVTVSEDA
-120 PSSKEVILEGNI
+120 PEVLEDTLEGNI
-132 TADLTINAADKNFMK
+132 TADRTISAANKNFLK

-160 EAGSVIKGVSVSPGE
+160 EAGSVIKGISVAPGE
-175 KAASLII
+175 RAASLII

-199 FTSDKEPGKRLTGDW
+199 FTSDKEPGKRVTGDW

-237 GTLYGNTTS
+237 GTHYGNTTS
-246 DEFNAES
+246 DEFNGES

-286 TEVEFVQVSFSND
+286 TEVEFVQVSYSND

-339 VRDKNIA
+339 VRDKDIA

-353 FESDNDGDGSSNT
+353 FESDNDGDGSTNT
-366 PLTKPV
+366 PFTKPV

-386 SDKTQAEVEA
+386 SDRTQAEVET

-405 KGGKFQAAMHLR
+405 KGGKYQAAMHLR
-417 RNTSLN
+417 RNSSLN

-433 YGLRATDKKGTA
+433 YGLRATDKKGQA
-445 NDGIAIKNVIFAG
+445 NDGIAIENVIFAG
-458 MWKNFYEDDKV
+458 MWKNFYED
-469 CKIPDE
+469 
-475 LKRVRIKKEGDK
+475 GK
-487 VSENFFNLA
+487 VSENFFNRV
-496 GSNTTLATTNEI
+496 GNNTVLENTQQI
-508 ISKDG
+508 IAKDG

-518 VASAVQGAE
+518 VADAVKGAD
-527 FVDEVLNN
+527 FSKLAD

-543 KGAFDGKNDWTA
+543 KGAFDGTNDWTE

-564 TEY
+564 TVY